1 MRKIDENVF
10 ELWEYSSNLDGYTY
24 IYDKNRVIDRDTLI
38 KQLDEDEDVKQTE
51 TEFWTCYEIPNG
63 DAIICGRGWMIKIK
77 DYSTTNREIGNY
89 VLVQITVVELY
100 NKGEINEDTLHIFR
114 DL

>member
-1 MRKIDENVF
+1 MRKIDDNVF
-10 ELWEYSSNLDGYTY
+10 ELWEYSSNLDCYVY
-24 IYDKNRVIDRDTLI
+24 IYDKKRVIDRETLI

-51 TEFWTCYEIPNG
+51 TEFWTCYETPNG
-63 DAIICGRGWMIKIK
+63 DAIICGRSWMIKIK

-89 VLVQITVVELY
+89 VLVQITVNGLY
-100 NKGEINEDTLHIFR
+100 NKGEISEDTLHIFR

>member
-1 MRKIDENVF
+1 MREIDENVF
-10 ELWEYSSNLDGYTY
+10 ELWEYSSNLDCYTY
-24 IYDKNRVIDRDTLI
+24 IYDKNRVIDRETLI

-51 TEFWTCYEIPNG
+51 TEFWTCYEKPNG
-63 DAIICGRGWMIKIK
+63 DAIICGRSWMITIK

-89 VLVQITVVELY
+89 LLVQITVGGLY
-100 NKGEINEDTLHIFR
+100 NKGEISEDTLHIFR